1 MNWFSESNIPI
12 TCAEPET
19 NVGLFVTSAKSI
31 AFARISPTIWDDDIF
46 PLACERFICVEDDI
60 IPSGNTAETLF
71 TIMFTIDC
79 DKVVSI
85 DWLTISLTDAEKS
98 APVAAACCNDE
109 HFLFVLI
116 L

>member
-1 MNWFSESNIPI
+1 
-12 TCAEPET
+12 
-19 NVGLFVTSAKSI
+19 
-31 AFARISPTIWDDDIF
+31 
-46 PLACERFICVEDDI
+46 
-60 IPSGNTAETLF
+60 
-71 TIMFTIDC
+71 MFTIDC